1 MNLHEYQSKEVFRE
15 FGIPVP
21 PGRAARSAEEAVAAA
36 KELGGTLWVVKA
48 QVHAG
53 GRGKAGG
60 VKLARDLDAVRAAT
74 ADMLGQRL
82 VTKQTGPEGLP
93 IETVYVES
101 GSQIEREIYLSLT
114 LNRERGRV
122 AVIASAAGGMDIE
135 EVAAH
140 EPEKILRA
148 DINPAAGLQAYQC
161 RKLAF
166 GLGFKGPQVGKFQS
180 ILMALYRIYLERD
193 AALLEVNP
201 LIVTKKGELVAL
213 DAKINIDANAMF
225 RQKELAGCA
234 IRRRKIPIEREA
246 SEHDLNYVSL
256 DGDIACMVNGAGL
269 AMATMDLIKLH
280 GGNPANFLDV
290 GGGATAERVT
300 EAFKLILSNKK
311 VRAILVNIFGGI
323 VRCDLIAEGV
333 MIAVKQ
339 VGVTVPVVVRLE
351 GTNAEEAREMLAH
364 SALAI
369 TPATDLT
376 DAARKV
382 VALRRR
388 EEEMSILVNKNTR
401 VICQGFT
408 GQQGTF
414 HSEQSIK
421 YGTKMVGGVTP
432 GRGGEKHLDL
442 PVFDTVADAV
452 KQTGATA
459 SVIYVPAPFAA
470 DAILEAADA
479 GIELVVCITEGIPI
493 NDMVRVKASLA
504 GSRHAPDRAQLPGHH
519 HAGRMQDRHHAGLHP
534 QEGPR
539 RHRVA
544 FRHAHLRGRVPDHQR
559 RARTEHL
566 RRHRRRSGA
575 RHELRR
581 RAGAVRTRS
590 ADRRHHHGGRDRR
603 HR

>member
-1 MNLHEYQSKEVFRE
+1 VATAARFRENTGSFFATNAKGRMNLHEYQSKEVFRE

-21 PGRAARSAEEAVAAA
+21 AGRAAKSAEEAVAAA
-36 KELGGTLWVVKA
+36 QSLGGKLWVVKA

-101 GSQIEREIYLSLT
+101 GSDIEREIYLSLT

-135 EVAAH
+135 EVAEH
-140 EPEKILRA
+140 SPEKILRA
-148 DINPAAGLQAYQC
+148 DINPTAGLQAYQC
-161 RKLAF
+161 RRLAF

-201 LIVTKKGELVAL
+201 LIVTKGGELVAL

-225 RQKELAGCA
+225 RQKALGALRDPSQED
-234 IRRRKIPIEREA
+234 PIEREA

-300 EAFKLILSNKK
+300 AAFKLILSNRK

-323 VRCDLIAEGV
+323 VRCDLIADG
-333 MIAVKQ
+333 IINAVKN
-339 VGVTVPVVVRLE
+339 VGVAVPVVVRLE
-351 GTNAEEAREMLAH
+351 GTNAQAARARLAA
-364 SALAI
+364 SGLAI
-369 TPATDLT
+369 IAAADLT

-382 VALRRR
+382 IAA
-388 EEEMSILVNKNTR
+388 TR
-401 VICQGFT
+401 
-408 GQQGTF
+408 
-414 HSEQSIK
+414 K
-421 YGTKMVGGVTP
+421 
-432 GRGGEKHLDL
+432 
-442 PVFDTVADAV
+442 
-452 KQTGATA
+452 
-459 SVIYVPAPFAA
+459 AA
-470 DAILEAADA
+470 
-479 GIELVVCITEGIPI
+479 
-493 NDMVRVKASLA
+493 
-504 GSRHAPDRAQLPGHH
+504 
-519 HAGRMQDRHHAGLHP
+519 
-534 QEGPR
+534 
-539 RHRVA
+539 
-544 FRHAHLRGRVPDHQR
+544 
-559 RARTEHL
+559 
-566 RRHRRRSGA
+566 
-575 RHELRR
+575 
-581 RAGAVRTRS
+581 
-590 ADRRHHHGGRDRR
+590 
-603 HR
+603 